1 MNTKVIYGLLVA
13 LFGYSAFLTYKFS
26 VLENKV
32 AAVETRQ
39 SESVT
44 ITPSAQPQPPQQP
57 GQQSPFDQPQVD
69 PMSPENMAANSAQT
83 VVNFKTTEYDFG
95 KIKEGEKV
103 RTTFKFTNTGKEP
116 LIITNA
122 QGSCGC
128 TVPSWPKEP
137 IAVGKS
143 GEIEVEFNS
152 EGKSG
157 EQTKTVDL
165 RANAATPRLLIK
177 GTVIP
182 KDK

>member
-1 MNTKVIYGLLVA
+1 MNTKVIYGLLIA

-32 AAVETRQ
+32 AGIETKQ
-39 SESVT
+39 NETVT
-44 ITPSAQPQPPQQP
+44 ITPSAQQPPQQP

-69 PMSPENMAANSAQT
+69 PMAPQNVAANSVQT
-83 VVNFKTTEYDFG
+83 VVNFKTTEYNFG

-137 IAVGKS
+137 IAPGK
-143 GEIEVEFNS
+143 GGQIEVEFNS

-157 EQTKTVDL
+157 EQTKTVHL
-165 RANAATPRLLIK
+165 TANAATPELLIK

>member
-1 MNTKVIYGLLVA
+1 MNTKVIYGLLIA

-32 AAVETRQ
+32 AGIETRQ
-39 SESVT
+39 NETVT
-44 ITPSAQPQPPQQP
+44 ITPSAQQPPLQP

-69 PMSPENMAANSAQT
+69 PMSPQNVASNTKPT
-83 VVNFKTTEYDFG
+83 VVSFKTTEYDFG

-137 IAVGKS
+137 ITPGK
-143 GEIEVEFNS
+143 GGQIEVEFNS

-165 RANAATPRLLIK
+165 TANAATPRLLIK